1 MANKAFVLKVIL
13 SLYFPITLFTS
24 RNWNLKNAVS
34 FNLLNKVVHGTYS
47 NYAVHRYSP
56 QISHLT

>member
-34 FNLLNKVVHGTYS
+34 FSLLNKVVHGT
-47 NYAVHRYSP
+47 
-56 QISHLT
+56 